1 VPDLLTVGSCFSGI
15 GGLDLGLEAAGPFK
29 TVWHSEVRRS
39 ANMVMAA
46 RFPESAPMGD
56 ITTLV
61 NGLFPPPPVDV
72 LAGGPPCQ
80 GISQANSYGRMGL
93 QDPRSALFHAYA
105 ALVDMVRPRWV
116 VMEQVSGL
124 LTSGTPKGA
133 DYNTVHDTLRGL
145 GYEVA
150 VVVVN
155 SLAYVPQTRE
165 RLIIVCRRDG
175 RPTGGVLLPLIEA
188 GARHPHEGR
197 PPRRRP
203 TPRVDV
209 GPHVYRKS
217 RRSRDPHDAEK
228 WVVADY
234 ANTLTLSD
242 IGPGRATVMV
252 VDREGRP
259 RVMTPEE
266 WEACHGFPRGWTDV
280 DITEQ
285 QRWELLGNAV
295 SPPVALDVGLG
306 IAAVE
311 AEEAAQVEA
320 VCTECGDDLAA
331 EGYAWCSECMERD
344 PWGVPDAE

>member
-1 VPDLLTVGSCFSGI
+1 
-15 GGLDLGLEAAGPFK
+15 
-29 TVWHSEVRRS
+29 
-39 ANMVMAA
+39 MAE

-56 ITTLV
+56 ITALV
-61 NGLFPPPPVDV
+61 DGLFPPPAVDV

-80 GISQANSYGRMGL
+80 GISQANSFGRKGL
-93 QDPRSALFHAYA
+93 GDPRSALFHAYA
-105 ALVDMVRPRWV
+105 ALVAMIRPRWV

-133 DYNTVHDTLRGL
+133 DYAVVVNTLRRL
-145 GYEVA
+145 GYEVS

-165 RLIIVCRRDG
+165 RLIVVCHRDRRSAT
-175 RPTGGVLLPLIEA
+175 RALLPLTEA
-188 GARHPHEGR
+188 GGRHPDQGR

-203 TPRVDV
+203 APPVDD
-209 GPHVYRKS
+209 GPHVYRKG
-217 RRSRDPHDAEK
+217 RRPRDADDGEK
-228 WVVADY
+228 WVLADY

-280 DITEQ
+280 DLTEQ

-311 AEEAAQVEA
+311 AEAAQVEA
-320 VCTECGDDLAA
+320 VCSECGDDLAA
-331 EGYAWCSECMERD
+331 EGYAWCSDCMERD
-344 PWGVPDAE
+344 PWGVPDA